1 MLYATFSEGNEVSG
15 HIGDVGLE
23 RTLNYTSENT
33 VKIQADGDELAR
45 CCEILGRI
53 LPPYRVHIF
62 KGVNAMEI
70 AVNWY

>member
-1 MLYATFSEGNEVSG
+1 MLYAKFLEGNEVSG

-33 VKIQADGDELAR
+33 VEIQADGDELDK
-45 CCEILGRI
+45 CCRILGRG
-53 LPPYRVHIF
+53 LPPKRVYIF

-70 AVNWY
+70 AGNW